1 VNEIY
6 LTAEGI
12 KKLKDELEYLKK
24 HKRKELSK
32 AIGEAREH
40 GDLRE
45 NAEYHAA
52 KEEQGRVEARI
63 RFLETQLSMARPI
76 EDERLPDNMVCIGTT
91 VRLKDLNKKD
101 LELTYILVSPIE
113 ADFESGK
120 ISITSPVGK
129 ALLGKKVGDITEI
142 NVPAGQLRYEI
153 LSISR

>member
-1 VNEIY
+1 MNEMY
-6 LTAEGI
+6 LSAEAI
-12 KKLKDELEYLKK
+12 KKLKEELEYLKK

-63 RFLETQLSMARPI
+63 RALETQLAMARPI
-76 EDERLPDNMVCIGTT
+76 ENENLPDDIVCIGTV
-91 VRLKDLNKKD
+91 VRLRDLDKNK
-101 LELTYILVSPIE
+101 EFTYTLVSPIE
-113 ADFESGK
+113 ADFDAGK
-120 ISITSPVGK
+120 ISITAPVAKG
-129 ALLGKKVGDITEI
+129 LLGKKVGDIAEI
-142 NVPAGQLRYEI
+142 NIPAGLLRYEI